1 MKPIKESVGWCTP
14 GDLRKISRLASQVVL
29 NRILPDGHGQER
41 LRLAVRPPHPGMWVG
56 HPPARQCIAGAGM

>member
-29 NRILPDGHGQER
+29 NRILPDGHGQVR
-41 LRLAVRPPHPGMWVG
+41 LRLAVRPPPM
-56 HPPARQCIAGAGM
+56 